1 MEGDGSTVPGI
12 SGSSLVDAAGE
23 ETKVN
28 AAADDDDEWEDESGD
43 EEIGRKRARRGQ
55 QATVT
60 LNAGQISQL
69 SSVPLT

>member
-1 MEGDGSTVPGI
+1 MPAI

-23 ETKVN
+23 ETKRN

-60 LNAGQISQL
+60 LNAGQIGQL
-69 SSVPLT
+69 SSAPLT